1 MRGLG
6 EVGDRVDRGHWG
18 VLGALGFLG
27 RSGRSCFRGVT
38 WSACCVERWENPRE
52 ELLGEV

>member
-27 RSGRSCFRGVT
+27 RSGRSCLRGVT